1 MPFEFERLSIP
12 EVILIKPKK
21 FGDDRGF
28 FMETFKNSDFEKLG
42 IIGPFRQDNHSLSME
57 VGVLRGL
64 HYQLNPK
71 PQGKIVRVISGRV
84 FDVVV
89 DIRKNSP
96 TFGKWVSAELSD
108 TNNYML
114 WVPPG
119 FAHGFLTL
127 EPSTNL
133 LYKCTSEYDA
143 NLDRSIFYNDPAL
156 NIIWPKNISFILSQK
171 DKEATYLRDAEI
183 NFSFLQKEIV

>member
-1 MPFEFERLSIP
+1 MPFEFEELSIP
-12 EVILIKPKK
+12 EVILIKPRK

-28 FMETFKNSDFEKLG
+28 FMETFKNSDFEKNG
-42 IIGPFRQDNHSLSME
+42 IIGPFSQDNHSLSME

-84 FDVVV
+84 FDVAV

-96 TFGKWVSAELSD
+96 TFGKWVSAELSG

-133 LYKCTSEYDA
+133 LYKCTSEYDD

-156 NIIWPKNISFILSQK
+156 NIIWPTNNGFILSQK
-171 DKEATYLRDAEI
+171 DKEAPCLSYAEI
-183 NFSFLQKEIV
+183 NFSFLQKELV

>member
-1 MPFEFERLSIP
+1 
-12 EVILIKPKK
+12 
-21 FGDDRGF
+21 
-28 FMETFKNSDFEKLG
+28 ME
-42 IIGPFRQDNHSLSME
+42 I
-57 VGVLRGL
+57 GVLRGL

-84 FDVVV
+84 FDVAV

-96 TFGKWVSAELSD
+96 TFGKWFGVELSG

-127 EPSTNL
+127 EPKTNL

-143 NLDRSIFYNDPAL
+143 DLDCSIFYNDPAL
-156 NIIWPKNISFILSQK
+156 NITWPKNISFILSHK
-171 DKEATYLRDAEI
+171 DKEAPYLRDAEI
-183 NFSFLQKEIV
+183 NFSFLQKEIA

>member
-127 EPSTNL
+127 EPKTNL

-143 NLDRSIFYNDPAL
+143 DLDRSIFYNDPAL
-156 NIIWPKNISFILSQK
+156 NISWPKNISFILSQK
-171 DKEATYLRDAEI
+171 DKEAPYLRGAEM
-183 NFSFLQKEIV
+183 NFSFLQKDIA